1 MSKKVIAILLMSALV
16 LSFACGCKNND
27 TESTSSTASKVDS
40 SVSSSTESSK
50 QNESKTESSKQS
62 ESSTDKDY
70 EEMMSY
76 VNKLS
81 PELTYEQVFDILG
94 EPDGQGGSG
103 IVRFKWN
110 FGKYAIIMNDLN
122 NALGIYNSD
131 TDEFT
136 VIYSKDESDES
147 VSSNDSKTESSK
159 QSESST
165 DKDYEEMM
173 SYVNKLSPE
182 LTEEQV
188 YEILGEPDERYGS
201 GINRDCYN
209 FGKYTL
215 RIIDF
220 NAGAEIYNSET
231 KETTTI
237 Y

>member
-1 MSKKVIAILLMSALV
+1 MSKRVMAILLMSALAFS
-16 LSFACGCKNND
+16 LACGCKNND
-27 TESTSSTASKVDS
+27 TESTSSTVSKTES
-40 SVSSSTESSK
+40 SVSPSTESSKQNESKTESSK

-76 VNKLS
+76 ANQLS
-81 PELTYEQVFDILG
+81 NELTYEQVL
-94 EPDGQGGSG
+94 
-103 IVRFKWN
+103 
-110 FGKYAIIMNDLN
+110 
-122 NALGIYNSD
+122 
-131 TDEFT
+131 
-136 VIYSKDESDES
+136 
-147 VSSNDSKTESSK
+147 
-159 QSESST
+159 
-165 DKDYEEMM
+165 
-173 SYVNKLSPE
+173 
-182 LTEEQV
+182 
-188 YEILGEPDERYGS
+188 EILGEPDESYGS

>member
-1 MSKKVIAILLMSALV
+1 MKTFFIPPFSVFYFIILVHFFIIYPVSK
-16 LSFACGCKNND
+16 
-27 TESTSSTASKVDS
+27 TES

-50 QNESKTESSKQS
+50 QNDSKTESSKQS

-173 SYVNKLSPE
+173 SRVNKLSPE
-182 LTEEQV
+182 LTYEQV
-188 YEILGEPDERYGS
+188 LEILGEPDESYGS

>member
-1 MSKKVIAILLMSALV
+1 MSKKVITILLMSALV
-16 LSFACGCKNND
+16 LSLACGCKNND
-27 TESTSSTASKVDS
+27 TENTSSTDSKVES

-50 QNESKTESSKQS
+50 QSESKAESSKQS

-81 PELTYEQVFDILG
+81 PELTDEQVL
-94 EPDGQGGSG
+94 
-103 IVRFKWN
+103 
-110 FGKYAIIMNDLN
+110 
-122 NALGIYNSD
+122 
-131 TDEFT
+131 
-136 VIYSKDESDES
+136 
-147 VSSNDSKTESSK
+147 
-159 QSESST
+159 
-165 DKDYEEMM
+165 
-173 SYVNKLSPE
+173 
-182 LTEEQV
+182 
-188 YEILGEPDERYGS
+188 EILGEPDERYGS

-231 KETTTI
+231 KKATTI

>member
-16 LSFACGCKNND
+16 LSLACGCKNND
-27 TESTSSTASKVDS
+27 TESTSSTDSKVES

-50 QNESKTESSKQS
+50 QNDSKTESSKQS

-81 PELTYEQVFDILG
+81 PELTYEQVL
-94 EPDGQGGSG
+94 
-103 IVRFKWN
+103 
-110 FGKYAIIMNDLN
+110 
-122 NALGIYNSD
+122 
-131 TDEFT
+131 
-136 VIYSKDESDES
+136 
-147 VSSNDSKTESSK
+147 
-159 QSESST
+159 
-165 DKDYEEMM
+165 
-173 SYVNKLSPE
+173 
-182 LTEEQV
+182 
-188 YEILGEPDERYGS
+188 EILGEPDERYGS

-231 KETTTI
+231 KKATTI

>member
-1 MSKKVIAILLMSALV
+1 MSKKVIAILLMSAL
-16 LSFACGCKNND
+16 LISLACGCKNND
-27 TESTSSTASKVDS
+27 TESTSSTVSKTES

-50 QNESKTESSKQS
+50 QSESKAESSKQS

-81 PELTYEQVFDILG
+81 PELTYEQVL
-94 EPDGQGGSG
+94 
-103 IVRFKWN
+103 
-110 FGKYAIIMNDLN
+110 
-122 NALGIYNSD
+122 
-131 TDEFT
+131 
-136 VIYSKDESDES
+136 
-147 VSSNDSKTESSK
+147 
-159 QSESST
+159 
-165 DKDYEEMM
+165 
-173 SYVNKLSPE
+173 
-182 LTEEQV
+182 
-188 YEILGEPDERYGS
+188 EILGEPDERYGS

-231 KETTTI
+231 KKATTI

>member
-1 MSKKVIAILLMSALV
+1 MSKKVIAILLMSALAFS
-16 LSFACGCKNND
+16 LACGCRNND
-27 TESTSSTASKVDS
+27 TESTSSTVSKVES

-50 QNESKTESSKQS
+50 QSESKAESSKQS
-62 ESSTDKDY
+62 EASTDKDY

-81 PELTYEQVFDILG
+81 PELTYEQVL
-94 EPDGQGGSG
+94 
-103 IVRFKWN
+103 
-110 FGKYAIIMNDLN
+110 
-122 NALGIYNSD
+122 
-131 TDEFT
+131 
-136 VIYSKDESDES
+136 
-147 VSSNDSKTESSK
+147 
-159 QSESST
+159 
-165 DKDYEEMM
+165 
-173 SYVNKLSPE
+173 
-182 LTEEQV
+182 
-188 YEILGEPDERYGS
+188 EILGEPDERYGS

>member
-16 LSFACGCKNND
+16 LSLACGCKNND
-27 TESTSSTASKVDS
+27 TESTSSTDSKVES

-50 QNESKTESSKQS
+50 QSESKTESSKQS

-81 PELTYEQVFDILG
+81 PELTYEQVL
-94 EPDGQGGSG
+94 
-103 IVRFKWN
+103 
-110 FGKYAIIMNDLN
+110 
-122 NALGIYNSD
+122 
-131 TDEFT
+131 
-136 VIYSKDESDES
+136 
-147 VSSNDSKTESSK
+147 
-159 QSESST
+159 
-165 DKDYEEMM
+165 
-173 SYVNKLSPE
+173 
-182 LTEEQV
+182 
-188 YEILGEPDERYGS
+188 EILGEPDERYGS

-231 KETTTI
+231 KETTKI

>member
-1 MSKKVIAILLMSALV
+1 MSKRVMAILLMSTLALS
-16 LSFACGCKNND
+16 LACGCKNND

-173 SYVNKLSPE
+173 SYANQLSNE
-182 LTEEQV
+182 LTYEQV
-188 YEILGEPDERYGS
+188 LEILGEPDESYGS